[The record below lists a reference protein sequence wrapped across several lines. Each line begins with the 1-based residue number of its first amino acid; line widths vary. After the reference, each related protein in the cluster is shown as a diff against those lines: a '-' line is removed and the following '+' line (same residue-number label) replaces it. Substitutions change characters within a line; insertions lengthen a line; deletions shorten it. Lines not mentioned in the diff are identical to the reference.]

1 MIPNFTVRPERCRRT
16 PTEFPATL
24 LEKVLCAL
32 PERVR
37 GLVFTEWHENHL
49 RRLNRHSA
57 PVRILRIFESM
68 HQSVG
73 DDFEADDTE
82 GYQRGAEDHRRS
94 ALFQRGHRD

>member
-1 MIPNFTVRPERCRRT
+1 MYQT
-16 PTEFPATL
+16 PPF
-24 LEKVLCAL
+24 VLSVEGLRQSFQQPCWRKFYVVGL

-37 GLVFTEWHENHL
+37 GSVFTEWHENHL
-49 RRLNRHSA
+49 GRLNRHSA

-68 HQSVG
+68 HHSVR
-73 DDFEADDTE
+73 DDFESDDTE